1 MLALTYLPT
10 YMVTR
15 TRGLAILL
23 VAACFSS
30 QASLA
35 AILPDCEAIAA
46 KVETATGLPPGILSS
61 ISRVE
66 SAHAWPDGSVKG
78 WPWATNNRG
87 KGKYFQKREEALK
100 YIKKVIAS
108 GDQNIDVGC
117 MQINYRWHG
126 KAFTSLEQMIDPAYN
141 IPYAARFLSTLYERH
156 GNWDKAIKYY
166 HSGNSKYNRSYLA
179 RVKKVWPDAQAQVA
193 YASEPKSGVT
203 KTPAEVSRISG
214 LGFEDLPM
222 PSVLDGNLDQGA
234 SLWANT
240 GSDTAQASLRDAPGA
255 LAASGA
261 TIESAA
267 IIPIDPNTGTDT
279 GVVADRLVQ
288 AQTNTLDFNAIKVI
302 QVATI
307 DEMPPTLARHFDKIK
322 RFREMLKKPADL

>member
-1 MLALTYLPT
+1 MLALTDLPT
-10 YMVTR
+10 YIATR

-23 VAACFSS
+23 VTVCFSV

-61 ISRVE
+61 ISRIE

-108 GDQNIDVGC
+108 GDHNIDVGC

-141 IPYAARFLSTLYERH
+141 IPYAAQFLSTLYERH
-156 GNWDKAIKYY
+156 GNWDKAIRYY
-166 HSGNSKYNRSYLA
+166 HSGNSKYNRPYLA
-179 RVKKVWPDAQAQVA
+179 RVKKVWPDVQAQVA
-193 YASEPKSGVT
+193 FASQANSEAT
-203 KTPAEVSRISG
+203 KTPAAVSRIAG
-214 LGFEDLPM
+214 LGFEDLPT
-222 PSVLDGNLDQGA
+222 PSVLDASLDQSQ
-234 SLWANT
+234 SLWANS
-240 GSDTAQASLRDAPGA
+240 GSEATQASLRVTAGA
-255 LAASGA
+255 LASSVSSG
-261 TIESAA
+261 ESAA
-267 IIPIDPNTGTDT
+267 IIPIEADNGAVTE
-279 GVVADRLVQ
+279 VIADRLAESQ
-288 AQTNTLDFNAIKVI
+288 SDTLDFYAMKVTKF
-302 QVATI
+302 ASI
-307 DEMPPTLARHFDKIK
+307 DEMPPTLARHFDKIQ
-322 RFREMLKKPADL
+322 RFREMLKQPAGL

>member
-1 MLALTYLPT
+1 MLALTDLPT
-10 YMVTR
+10 YIATK

-23 VAACFSS
+23 VTVCFSG

-108 GDQNIDVGC
+108 GDHNIDVGC

-156 GNWDKAIKYY
+156 GNWDKAIRYY
-166 HSGNSKYNRSYLA
+166 HSGNSKYNLSYLA
-179 RVKKVWPDAQAQVA
+179 RVKKVWPDVQAQVA
-193 YASEPKSGVT
+193 FASQTNSET
-203 KTPAEVSRISG
+203 TNAPAGGSRIAG
-214 LGFEDLPM
+214 LGFEDLPT
-222 PSVLDGNLDQGA
+222 PSVLDASLGQSE
-234 SLWANT
+234 SLWANSS
-240 GSDTAQASLRDAPGA
+240 SDATQASLRGTAGA
-255 LAASGA
+255 LASTGGSVE
-261 TIESAA
+261 TAA
-267 IIPIDPNTGTDT
+267 IIPIEADAGAVTE
-279 GVVADRLVQ
+279 VVADRLVQ
-288 AQTNTLDFNAIKVI
+288 SQTDTLDFYAMKVIKVAS
-302 QVATI
+302 V
-307 DEMPPTLARHFDKIK
+307 DEMPPTLARHFDKIQ
-322 RFREMLKKPADL
+322 RFREMLKQPAGL

>member
-1 MLALTYLPT
+1 MLALNDLPT
-10 YMVTR
+10 YIARR
-15 TRGLAILL
+15 TRGLAIVLAT
-23 VAACFSS
+23 VCFSS
-30 QASLA
+30 QASIA

-46 KVETATGLPPGILSS
+46 KVETATGLPQGILSS

-66 SAHAWPDGSVKG
+66 SGHAWPDGSVKG

-100 YIKKVIAS
+100 YIKKVIDR
-108 GDQNIDVGC
+108 GDHNIDVGC

-126 KAFTSLEQMIDPAYN
+126 KAFKSLEQMIDPAYN

-166 HSGNSKYNRSYLA
+166 HSGNSKYNRAYLA
-179 RVKKVWPDAQAQVA
+179 RVKKVWPDAQAQIE
-193 YASEPKSGVT
+193 YASGAKSGT
-203 KTPAEVSRISG
+203 PKTPAEVSRIAG
-214 LGFEDLPM
+214 LGFADLPM
-222 PSVLDGNLDQGA
+222 PSVLDGTADQGA

-240 GSDTAQASLRDAPGA
+240 GTGTAQVSLRDATGA
-255 LAASGA
+255 LAPSGSVV
-261 TIESAA
+261 ESAA
-267 IIPIDPNTGTDT
+267 IIPIGPNTGTDT

-288 AQTNTLDFNAIKVI
+288 AQTDTLDFYAMKVT

-307 DEMPPTLARHFDKIK
+307 DEMPPTLSRHFDKIQ
-322 RFREMLKKPADL
+322 RFREMLKRPADL

>member
-1 MLALTYLPT
+1 MLALIDLPT
-10 YMVTR
+10 YIART
-15 TRGLAILL
+15 TRGLAIVLAS
-23 VAACFSS
+23 VCFSS
-30 QASLA
+30 QISVA

-46 KVETATGLPPGILSS
+46 KVEAATGLPQGILSS

-66 SAHAWPDGSVKG
+66 SGHAWPDGSVRG

-100 YIKKVIAS
+100 YIKKVIAR
-108 GDQNIDVGC
+108 GDRNIDVGC

-126 KAFTSLEQMIDPAYN
+126 KAFKSLEQMIDPAYN

-179 RVKKVWPDAQAQVA
+179 RVKKVWPDAQAQIA
-193 YASEPKSGVT
+193 YASGEKSGVT
-203 KTPAEVSRISG
+203 KTPAEGSRIAG

-222 PSVLDGNLDQGA
+222 PSVLDGNTDQGG

-240 GSDTAQASLRDAPGA
+240 GSDAAQAALRDGTSVLSP
-255 LAASGA
+255 SGA
-261 TIESAA
+261 TVESAA
-267 IIPIDPNTGTDT
+267 IISIGPDNGTDT

-288 AQTNTLDFNAIKVI
+288 ARTDTLDFYAMKVTK
-302 QVATI
+302 VATI
-307 DEMPPTLARHFDKIK
+307 DEMPPTLARHFDKIQ